1 MRRKK
6 QLHHPTTDE
15 LPNNKKQ
22 QQQQEG
28 RRRKKEKNEQ
38 TEKKEKNKNSST
50 SSIATAGF
58 DTGRRHKHPRMHS
71 DRSMHLLERRRSHW
85 HHQPPPHA
93 SSCFAVILS
102 LCLCDFLFK
111 RRYESKDQSLKISSQ
126 ATVQDLFF
134 WRETGL
140 GL

>member
-1 MRRKK
+1 MRRKNTCTI
-6 QLHHPTTDE
+6 QPRTNCQTTRKNS
-15 LPNNKKQ
+15 NNKKQ
-22 QQQQEG
+22 
-28 RRRKKEKNEQ
+28 KKEKKEQ
-38 TEKKEKNKNSST
+38 TEKKEKNKNSSP

-71 DRSMHLLERRRSHW
+71 DRSMHLLEHRRSHW

-93 SSCFAVILS
+93 SSCFAVFLS
-102 LCLCDFLFK
+102 LCPCDFLFK
-111 RRYESKDQSLKISSQ
+111 RRYESKDQSLRISSQ